1 LWLFQRKKSPVL
13 LLKIDIAKAFDTVS
27 WEYILELL
35 QRMNFSARWRDWIAL
50 LLSSASSTC
59 LLNGDPGPAILHQRG
74 LRQGDTLSPILFI
87 LAIDTLH

>member
-1 LWLFQRKKSPVL
+1 FQRKKSPLL

-35 QRMNFSARWRDWIAL
+35 QRMNFLARWRDWVAL

-59 LLNGDPGPAILHQRG
+59 TLNGDPGPAILHQRG
-74 LRQGDTLSPILFI
+74 LRQGGPLSPTLFI
-87 LAIDTLH
+87 LAIDTLHRLL